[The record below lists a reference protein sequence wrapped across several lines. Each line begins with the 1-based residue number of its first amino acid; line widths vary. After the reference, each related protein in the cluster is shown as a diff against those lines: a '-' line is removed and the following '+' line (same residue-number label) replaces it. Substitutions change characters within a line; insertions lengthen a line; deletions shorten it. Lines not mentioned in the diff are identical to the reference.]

1 MLEVENLSV
10 DFRVE
15 DGWIRAIDN
24 VSFSMPA
31 NATLGIVGESGSGK
45 SVTALSILG
54 LHTPRSTRTQGAIRF
69 DGKNLLELPEK
80 QMRELRG
87 RDIAMI
93 FQDPMHSLNPVLDV
107 GDQIGETLRIHQGL
121 SAGDARKRAIDL
133 LDLVRIPD
141 AKSRVNS
148 YPHQLSGGMRQ
159 RVMIAIAIACR
170 PRLLI
175 ADEPTTAL
183 DVTVQ
188 AQILEL
194 LRDLREE
201 IGMSVILISHDLGLV
216 GEFTERVLVMYA
228 GDVVED
234 APSRTIFEIPA
245 HPYSEGLLR
254 AIPSADKD
262 MGRLYAIPGR
272 IPDPANR
279 PEGCSFA
286 PRCEYVEPVCAK
298 PPPLEQVGKDHF
310 IRCPVRCAAM
320 EGAS

>member
-10 DFRVE
+10 DFQVE
-15 DGWIRAIDN
+15 GGWIRAIDR
-24 VSFSMPA
+24 VSFTMPA
-31 NATLGIVGESGSGK
+31 NTTLGIVGESGSGK

-54 LHTPRSTRTQGAIRF
+54 LHTARSTKTQGTIRF
-69 DGKNLLELPEK
+69 DGRNLLELPERR
-80 QMRELRG
+80 MRELRG

-93 FQDPMHSLNPVLDV
+93 FQDPMHSLNPVLNV
-107 GDQIGETLRIHQGL
+107 GDQIGETLRIHQGV
-121 SAGDARKRAIDL
+121 SASEAKKRAIDL

-141 AKSRVNS
+141 ANSRVNA

-201 IGMSVILISHDLGLV
+201 IGLSVILISHDLGLV

-228 GDVVED
+228 GEVVED
-234 APSRTIFEIPA
+234 APAKTIFDAPL

-254 AIPSADKD
+254 AIPSADED

-279 PEGCSFA
+279 PIGCSFA
-286 PRCEYVEPVCAK
+286 PRCAYVQPSCAT
-298 PPPLEQVGKDHF
+298 PPSLDKVGDEHY
-310 IRCPVRCAAM
+310 IRCPVRSAAM
-320 EGAS
+320 EGIR

>member
-10 DFRVE
+10 DFQVE
-15 DGWIRAIDN
+15 DGWIRAIDQ
-24 VSFSMPA
+24 VSFAMPA
-31 NATLGIVGESGSGK
+31 NASLGIVGESGSGK

-54 LHTPRSTRTQGAIRF
+54 LHTARSTRTTGTIRF
-69 DGKNLLELPEK
+69 DGQNLLELPERR
-80 QMRELRG
+80 MRELRG

-93 FQDPMHSLNPVLDV
+93 FQDPMHSLNPVLNV
-107 GDQIGETLRIHQGL
+107 GEQIGETLRIHQGL
-121 SAGDARKRAIDL
+121 SGKEAKKRSVDL

-141 AKSRVNS
+141 AKSRVDA

-194 LRDLREE
+194 LRDLRDE

-216 GEFTERVLVMYA
+216 AEFAERVLVMYA

-234 APSRTIFEIPA
+234 APARTIFEAPA

-254 AIPSADKD
+254 AIPSADED
-262 MGRLYAIPGR
+262 MERLYAIPGR

-286 PRCEYVEPVCAK
+286 PRCGYVQPSCAQ
-298 PPPLEQVGKDHF
+298 PPPLEQVGNAHF
-310 IRCPVRCAAM
+310 IRCPIRRAAL
-320 EGAS
+320 EGIK